1 LTIEVR
7 CEACERR
14 VRITRARA
22 SEERSEAVAVRKD
35 YARVCPRNRG
45 SNALPCP
52 MSVNHESE
60 AEKAI

>member
-1 LTIEVR
+1 MTDVR
-7 CEACERR
+7 CPACGKGAR
-14 VRITRARA
+14 VNCPRPVDEARA
-22 SEERSEAVAVRKD
+22 AASLKRDVAER
-35 YARVCPRNRG
+35 CPRNRG